1 MIAMT
6 ILSIIYLTESL
17 EQAELE
23 GDFRNPRAVFMS
35 FFLTMTVPLY
45 TLLGTGVIWSRISYK
60 TKLNLIPIL
69 GAMLPIICCVPFA
82 KVMDQFP
89 EVRPFKNYI

>member
-1 MIAMT
+1 MILGGSMIAMT
-6 ILSIIYLTESL
+6 VLSIIYITESL
-17 EQAELE
+17 EKAEKE
-23 GDFRNPRAVFMS
+23 GDFENPKAVFMS
-35 FFLTMTVPLY
+35 FFFAMVIPLY

-82 KVMDQFP
+82 KVMD
-89 EVRPFKNYI
+89 